1 MTQNLKI
8 NDTVIEPSHVRLGTN
23 GSVGVDRLSF
33 TFSDGWEGLLTKA
46 TFYPPYGSPVEV
58 LTGHEITV
66 PSEMYRNAGSGK
78 MVISGYAIEDNT
90 LVKRKYTLPC
100 VMEVQNTIVRRGA
113 NAIPGTES
121 VYEQLRKQMQ
131 DDITNALQAAK
142 DSGAFDGADGEAA
155 TVAVSRTVTLPSG
168 SDASVSNEGTD
179 TNARLVFG
187 IPRGAKGDSGERGGS
202 GVYVLADGET
212 ESDIPADAEVALF
225 PVGEDLHILDGRGIV
240 SITRITGNGTSGST
254 DTYTISYS
262 DDTTSYFTVYNGK
275 DGAGFKPIGFTNS
288 VSDLPDT
295 ANPGDADFVGTASPY
310 DVYVWSGTEWK
321 NIGAINGIKGDDG
334 RGIVSIIRTSGNGAA
349 GSTDT
354 YTITYSDTTT
364 STFPVYNGK
373 DGAAG
378 AKGDTGA
385 TGAKGADGRGIV
397 SIERT
402 SGNGAAGT
410 VDTYTIT
417 YSDATT
423 STFPVRNGT
432 NGTNGTDGAD
442 GRGIVSI
449 EKTAGTGAAG
459 TTDTYTI
466 TYTDNTTSTFSV
478 YNGQD
483 GTGAGITID
492 GTVTSTGTN
501 AVSGKAVYDHVLSV
515 MGDFNTVA
523 SQMETLIGG

>member
-1 MTQNLKI
+1 MTQALTI
-8 NDTVIEPSHVRLGTN
+8 NDVWIKPGRITLGTY
-23 GSVGVDRLSF
+23 GSVGVDRLALV
-33 TFSDGWEGLLTKA
+33 FSPEWEGLLAKA
-46 TFYPPYGSPVEV
+46 TFYPVYGSPVEM
-58 LTGHEITV
+58 LANREIVV
-66 PSEMYRNAGSGK
+66 PPEMYKQSGVGK
-78 MVISGYAIEDNT
+78 LVISGYAVDNNV
-90 LVKRKYTLPC
+90 LKKRKYTLPC
-100 VMEVQNTIVRRGA
+100 EMEIPNTIVRKGE
-113 NAIPGTES
+113 NSIPETPN
-121 VYEQLRKQMQ
+121 VYEQLRAQMQ

-142 DSGAFDGADGEAA
+142 DSGAFDGADGAAA

-225 PVGEDLHILDGRGIV
+225 PSGEDLHILDGRGIV
-240 SITRITGNGTSGST
+240 SITRTTGNGAAGST
-254 DTYTISYS
+254 DIYTIAYS
-262 DDTTSYFTVYNGK
+262 DNTTSAFTVYNGK
-275 DGAGFKPIGFTNS
+275 DGAGFKPLGFKNS
-288 VSDLPDT
+288 ASDLPAT
-295 ANPGDADFVGTASPY
+295 ANPGEAYFVGTASPY

-334 RGIVSIIRTSGNGAA
+334 RGIVSIIRTSGNGTA

-354 YTITYSDTTT
+354 YTITYSDSTT

-373 DGAAG
+373 DGATG
-378 AKGDTGA
+378 EKGDAGA

-397 SIERT
+397 SITRT

-423 STFPVRNGT
+423 STFPVRNG
-432 NGTNGTDGAD
+432 AD
-442 GRGIVSI
+442 G
-449 EKTAGTGAAG
+449 TA
-459 TTDTYTI
+459 
-466 TYTDNTTSTFSV
+466 
-478 YNGQD
+478 
-483 GTGAGITID
+483 AGITID

-501 AVSGKAVYDHVLSV
+501 AVSGKAVYDHVLGV

>member
-1 MTQNLKI
+1 MTLALTI
-8 NDTVIEPSHVRLGTN
+8 NDVWIKPGRITLGTY

-33 TFSDGWEGLLTKA
+33 VFSGEWEGLLTKA
-46 TFYPPYGSPVEV
+46 TFYPVYGSPVEMLASGEV
-58 LTGHEITV
+58 IV
-66 PSEMYRNAGSGK
+66 PPEMYKQSGVGK
-78 MVISGYAIEDNT
+78 LVISGYAVENNV
-90 LVKRKYTLPC
+90 LKKRKYTLPC
-100 VMEVQNTIVRRGA
+100 EMEIPNTIVRKG
-113 NAIPGTES
+113 NNSIPETPN
-121 VYEQLRKQMQ
+121 VYEQLRAQMQ
-131 DDITNALQAAK
+131 DDITNALQNAK
-142 DSGAFDGADGEAA
+142 DSGVFDGADGEAA

-168 SDASVSNEGTD
+168 SDASVSNEGTN

-187 IPRGAKGDSGERGGS
+187 IPRGTKGDRGGS
-202 GVYVLADGET
+202 GVYVLEDGET
-212 ESDIPADAEVALF
+212 ESDIPTDAEVALF
-225 PVGEDLHILDGRGIV
+225 PSGEDLHILDGRGIV
-240 SITRITGNGTSGST
+240 SITRTTGNGTSGST
-254 DTYTISYS
+254 DTYTIAYS
-262 DDTTSYFTVYNGK
+262 DNTTSSFTVYNGK
-275 DGAGFKPIGFTNS
+275 DGAGLKPIGFKDS
-288 VSDLPDT
+288 VSYLPVS
-295 ANPGDADFVGTASPY
+295 ANPGDAYFVGTASPY

-334 RGIVSIIRTSGNGAA
+334 RGIVSIIRTAGNGSA

-385 TGAKGADGRGIV
+385 TGATGADGRGIV

-423 STFPVRNGT
+423 STFSVRNG
-432 NGTNGTDGAD
+432 AD
-442 GRGIVSI
+442 GTAASI
-449 EKTAGTGAAG
+449 M
-459 TTDTYTI
+459 
-466 TYTDNTTSTFSV
+466 
-478 YNGQD
+478 
-483 GTGAGITID
+483 ID

>member
-1 MTQNLKI
+1 MTLALTV
-8 NDTVIEPSHVRLGTN
+8 NDVWIKPGRITLGTY

-33 TFSDGWEGLLTKA
+33 VFSSEWEGLLTKA
-46 TFYPPYGSPVEV
+46 TFYPVYGSPVEMLASGEV
-58 LTGHEITV
+58 IV
-66 PSEMYRNAGSGK
+66 PPEMYKQSGVGK
-78 MVISGYAIEDNT
+78 LVISGYAIENNV
-90 LVKRKYTLPC
+90 LKKRKYTLPC
-100 VMEVQNTIVRRGA
+100 EMEIPNTIVRKG
-113 NAIPGTES
+113 NNSIPETPN
-121 VYEQLRKQMQ
+121 VYEQLRAQMQ
-131 DDITNALQAAK
+131 DDITNALQTAK
-142 DSGAFDGADGEAA
+142 DSGAFDGKDGEAA
-155 TVAVSRTVTLPSG
+155 TVEVSRTVTLPSG
-168 SDASVSNEGTD
+168 SDASVSNEGTN

-187 IPRGAKGDSGERGGS
+187 IPHGEKGDPGERGGS
-202 GVYVLADGET
+202 GVYVLEDGET
-212 ESDIPADAEVALF
+212 ESDIPTDAEVALF
-225 PVGEDLHILDGRGIV
+225 PSGEDLHILDGRGIESV
-240 SITRITGNGTSGST
+240 TRTAGNGTSGST

-262 DDTTSYFTVYNGK
+262 DGTTSSFTVYNGK
-275 DGAGFKPIGFTNS
+275 DGAGLKPIGFKNN

-295 ANPGDADFVGTASPY
+295 ANPGDAYFVGTASPY

-334 RGIVSIIRTSGNGAA
+334 RGIESIIRTAGNGAP

-364 STFPVYNGK
+364 STFTVYNGN
-373 DGAAG
+373 DGEKG

-385 TGAKGADGRGIV
+385 TGATGADGRGIV

-423 STFPVRNGT
+423 STFSVRNG
-432 NGTNGTDGAD
+432 AD
-442 GRGIVSI
+442 G
-449 EKTAGTGAAG
+449 TAA
-459 TTDTYTI
+459 
-466 TYTDNTTSTFSV
+466 S
-478 YNGQD
+478 
-483 GTGAGITID
+483 ITID

>member
-8 NDTVIEPSHVRLGTN
+8 NDTAIEPPHVRLGTN

-33 TFSDGWEGLLTKA
+33 TFSDEWLGLLTKA
-46 TFYPPYGSPVEV
+46 TFYPVYGSPVEMLASGEV
-58 LTGHEITV
+58 IV
-66 PSEMYRNAGSGK
+66 PLEMYKQSGVGK
-78 MVISGYAIEDNT
+78 LVISGYAIENNV
-90 LVKRKYTLPC
+90 LKKRKYTLPC
-100 VMEVQNTIVRRGA
+100 EMEIPNTIVRKGE
-113 NAIPGTES
+113 NSIPETPN
-121 VYEQLRKQMQ
+121 VYEQLRSQMQ

-225 PVGEDLHILDGRGIV
+225 PSGEDLHILDGRGIV
-240 SITRITGNGTSGST
+240 SITRTTGNGAAGST
-254 DTYTISYS
+254 DIYTIAYS
-262 DDTTSYFTVYNGK
+262 DATTSAFTVYNGK
-275 DGAGFKPIGFTNS
+275 DGAGFKPLGFKNGA
-288 VSDLPDT
+288 SDLPAT
-295 ANPGDADFVGTASPY
+295 ANPGEAYFVGTASPY

-321 NIGAINGIKGDDG
+321 NIGAINGIKGDAG

-364 STFPVYNGK
+364 STFPVYHGK

-397 SIERT
+397 SITRT

-423 STFPVRNGT
+423 STFPVRNG
-432 NGTNGTDGAD
+432 AD
-442 GRGIVSI
+442 G
-449 EKTAGTGAAG
+449 TA
-459 TTDTYTI
+459 
-466 TYTDNTTSTFSV
+466 
-478 YNGQD
+478 
-483 GTGAGITID
+483 AGITID
-492 GTVTSTGTN
+492 GTVTSTGAN
-501 AVSGKAVYDHVLSV
+501 AVSGKAVYDHVLGV

>member
-8 NDTVIEPSHVRLGTN
+8 NDTAIEPPHVRLGTN

-33 TFSDGWEGLLTKA
+33 TFSDEWLGLLTKA
-46 TFYPPYGSPVEV
+46 TFYPVYGSPVEMLASGEV
-58 LTGHEITV
+58 IV
-66 PSEMYRNAGSGK
+66 PPEMYKQSGVGK
-78 MVISGYAIEDNT
+78 LVISGYAIENNV
-90 LVKRKYTLPC
+90 LKKRKYTLPC
-100 VMEVQNTIVRRGA
+100 EMEIPNTIVRKGE
-113 NAIPGTES
+113 NSIPETPN
-121 VYEQLRKQMQ
+121 VYEQLRSQMQ

-142 DSGAFDGADGEAA
+142 NSGAFDGADGEAA

-225 PVGEDLHILDGRGIV
+225 PSGEDLHILDGRGIV
-240 SITRITGNGTSGST
+240 SITRTTGNGAAGST
-254 DTYTISYS
+254 DIYTIAYS
-262 DDTTSYFTVYNGK
+262 DATTSAFTVYNGK
-275 DGAGFKPIGFTNS
+275 DGAGFKPLGFKNGA
-288 VSDLPDT
+288 SDLPAT
-295 ANPGDADFVGTASPY
+295 ANPGEAYFVGTASPY

-321 NIGAINGIKGDDG
+321 NIGAINGIKGDAG

-364 STFPVYNGK
+364 STFPVYHGK

-397 SIERT
+397 SITRT

-423 STFPVRNGT
+423 STFPVRNG
-432 NGTNGTDGAD
+432 AD
-442 GRGIVSI
+442 G
-449 EKTAGTGAAG
+449 TA
-459 TTDTYTI
+459 
-466 TYTDNTTSTFSV
+466 
-478 YNGQD
+478 
-483 GTGAGITID
+483 AGITID
-492 GTVTSTGTN
+492 GTVTSTGAN
-501 AVSGKAVYDHVLSV
+501 AVSGKAVYDHVLGV

>member
-1 MTQNLKI
+1 MTQALTI
-8 NDTVIEPSHVRLGTN
+8 NDVWIKPGRITLGTY
-23 GSVGVDRLSF
+23 GSVGVDRLALV
-33 TFSDGWEGLLTKA
+33 FSGEWEGLFTKA
-46 TFYPPYGSPVEV
+46 TFYPVYGSPVEMLASGEV
-58 LTGHEITV
+58 IV
-66 PSEMYRNAGSGK
+66 PPEMYKQSGVGK
-78 MVISGYAIEDNT
+78 LVISGYAIDNNV
-90 LVKRKYTLPC
+90 LKKRKYTLPC
-100 VMEVQNTIVRRGA
+100 EMEIPNTIVRKGE
-113 NAIPGTES
+113 NSIPETPN
-121 VYEQLRKQMQ
+121 VYEQLRAQMQ
-131 DDITNALQAAK
+131 DDIANALQAAK

-202 GVYVLADGET
+202 GVYVLEDGET

-240 SITRITGNGTSGST
+240 SITRTTGNGTSGST
-254 DTYTISYS
+254 DIYTIAYS
-262 DDTTSYFTVYNGK
+262 DATTSAFTVYNGK
-275 DGAGFKPIGFTNS
+275 DGAGFKPLGFKS
-288 VSDLPDT
+288 SASDLPAT
-295 ANPGDADFVGTASPY
+295 ANPGEAYFVGIASPY

-321 NIGAINGIKGDDG
+321 NIGAINGIKGEDG

-349 GSTDT
+349 GFTDT

-397 SIERT
+397 SITRT

-423 STFPVRNGT
+423 STFSVRNG
-432 NGTNGTDGAD
+432 AD
-442 GRGIVSI
+442 G
-449 EKTAGTGAAG
+449 TA
-459 TTDTYTI
+459 
-466 TYTDNTTSTFSV
+466 
-478 YNGQD
+478 
-483 GTGAGITID
+483 AGITID
-492 GTVTSTGTN
+492 GTVTPTGTN
-501 AVSGKAVYDHVLSV
+501 AVSGKAVYDHVLGV

>member
-1 MTQNLKI
+1 MTQALTI
-8 NDTVIEPSHVRLGTN
+8 NDVWIKPGRITLGTY
-23 GSVGVDRLSF
+23 GSVGVDRLALV
-33 TFSDGWEGLLTKA
+33 FSGEWEGLLIKA
-46 TFYPPYGSPVEV
+46 TFYPVYGSPVEM
-58 LTGHEITV
+58 LANGEIVV
-66 PSEMYRNAGSGK
+66 PPEMYKQSGVGK
-78 MVISGYAIEDNT
+78 LVISGYAIDNNV
-90 LVKRKYTLPC
+90 LKKRKYTLPC
-100 VMEVQNTIVRRGA
+100 EMEIPNTIVRKGE
-113 NAIPGTES
+113 NSIPETPN
-121 VYEQLRKQMQ
+121 VYEQLRSQIQ

-225 PVGEDLHILDGRGIV
+225 PSGEDLHILDGRGIV
-240 SITRITGNGTSGST
+240 SITRTTGNGTSGST
-254 DTYTISYS
+254 DIYTIAYS
-262 DDTTSYFTVYNGK
+262 DKTTSAFTVYNGK
-275 DGAGFKPIGFTNS
+275 DGAGFKPLGFKNS
-288 VSDLPDT
+288 ASNLPAT
-295 ANPGDADFVGTASPY
+295 ANPGEAYFVGTASPY
-310 DVYVWSGTEWK
+310 DVYVWSGAEWK
-321 NIGAINGIKGDDG
+321 NIGAINGIKGDAG
-334 RGIVSIIRTSGNGAA
+334 RGIVSIIRTFGNGAA

-378 AKGDTGA
+378 AKGETGA

-397 SIERT
+397 SITRT

-410 VDTYTIT
+410 VDTYTIA
-417 YSDATT
+417 YSDSTT
-423 STFPVRNGT
+423 STFPVRNG
-432 NGTNGTDGAD
+432 AD
-442 GRGIVSI
+442 G
-449 EKTAGTGAAG
+449 TA
-459 TTDTYTI
+459 
-466 TYTDNTTSTFSV
+466 
-478 YNGQD
+478 
-483 GTGAGITID
+483 AGITID

>member
-1 MTQNLKI
+1 MTQNLTI
-8 NDTVIEPSHVRLGTN
+8 NDTTVEPSHVRLGTN

-33 TFSDGWEGLLTKA
+33 TFSDEWLGLLTKA
-46 TFYPPYGSPVEV
+46 TFYPVYGSPVEMLASGEV
-58 LTGHEITV
+58 IV
-66 PSEMYRNAGSGK
+66 PPEMYKQSGVGK
-78 MVISGYAIEDNT
+78 LVISGYAIENNV
-90 LVKRKYTLPC
+90 LKKRKYTLPC
-100 VMEVQNTIVRRGA
+100 EMEIPNTIVRKGE
-113 NAIPGTES
+113 NSIPETPN
-121 VYEQLRKQMQ
+121 VYEQLRSQMQ

-225 PVGEDLHILDGRGIV
+225 PSGEDLHILDGRGIV
-240 SITRITGNGTSGST
+240 SITRTTGNGAAGST
-254 DTYTISYS
+254 DIYTIAYS
-262 DDTTSYFTVYNGK
+262 DATTSAFTVYNGK
-275 DGAGFKPIGFTNS
+275 DGAGFKPLGFKNGA
-288 VSDLPDT
+288 SDLPAT
-295 ANPGDADFVGTASPY
+295 ANPGEAYFVGTASPY

-321 NIGAINGIKGDDG
+321 NIGAINGIKGDAG

-364 STFPVYNGK
+364 STFPVYHGK

-397 SIERT
+397 SITRT

-423 STFPVRNGT
+423 STFPVRNG
-432 NGTNGTDGAD
+432 AD
-442 GRGIVSI
+442 G
-449 EKTAGTGAAG
+449 TA
-459 TTDTYTI
+459 
-466 TYTDNTTSTFSV
+466 
-478 YNGQD
+478 
-483 GTGAGITID
+483 AGITID
-492 GTVTSTGTN
+492 GTVTSTGAN
-501 AVSGKAVYDHVLSV
+501 AVSGKAVYDHVLGV

>member
-1 MTQNLKI
+1 MTQALTI
-8 NDTVIEPSHVRLGTN
+8 NDVWIKPGRITLGTY
-23 GSVGVDRLSF
+23 GSVGVDRLAF
-33 TFSDGWEGLLTKA
+33 VFSSEWEGLLTKA
-46 TFYPPYGSPVEV
+46 TFYPVYGSPVEMLASGEV
-58 LTGHEITV
+58 IV
-66 PSEMYRNAGSGK
+66 PPEMYKQSGVGK
-78 MVISGYAIEDNT
+78 LVISGYAIDNNV
-90 LVKRKYTLPC
+90 LKKRKYTLPC
-100 VMEVQNTIVRRGA
+100 EMEIPNTIVRKGE
-113 NAIPGTES
+113 NSIPETPN
-121 VYEQLRKQMQ
+121 VYEQLRAQMQ

-142 DSGAFDGADGEAA
+142 DSGAFDGADGAAA

-187 IPRGAKGDSGERGGS
+187 IPRGAKGDSGERGAS

-225 PVGEDLHILDGRGIV
+225 PFGKDLHILDGRGIV
-240 SITRITGNGTSGST
+240 SITRTTGNGAAGST
-254 DTYTISYS
+254 DIYTIAYS
-262 DDTTSYFTVYNGK
+262 DATTSAFTVYNGK
-275 DGAGFKPIGFTNS
+275 DGAGFKPLGFKNS
-288 VSDLPDT
+288 ASDLPAT
-295 ANPGDADFVGTASPY
+295 ANPGEAYFVGTASPY

-334 RGIVSIIRTSGNGAA
+334 RGIVSIIRTSGNGTP

-364 STFPVYNGK
+364 STFSVYNGK

-385 TGAKGADGRGIV
+385 TGAKGEDGRGIV
-397 SIERT
+397 SITRT

-423 STFPVRNGT
+423 STFPVRNG
-432 NGTNGTDGAD
+432 AD
-442 GRGIVSI
+442 G
-449 EKTAGTGAAG
+449 TA
-459 TTDTYTI
+459 
-466 TYTDNTTSTFSV
+466 
-478 YNGQD
+478 
-483 GTGAGITID
+483 AGITID

>member
-1 MTQNLKI
+1 MTQALTI
-8 NDTVIEPSHVRLGTN
+8 NDVWIKPGRITLGTY
-23 GSVGVDRLSF
+23 GSVGVDRLALV
-33 TFSDGWEGLLTKA
+33 FSGEWEGLLAKA
-46 TFYPPYGSPVEV
+46 TFYPVYGSPVEMLASGEV
-58 LTGHEITV
+58 VV
-66 PSEMYRNAGSGK
+66 PPEMYKQSGVGK
-78 MVISGYAIEDNT
+78 LVISGYAVENNV
-90 LVKRKYTLPC
+90 LKKRKYTLPC
-100 VMEVQNTIVRRGA
+100 EMEIPNTIVRKGE
-113 NAIPGTES
+113 NSIPETPN
-121 VYEQLRKQMQ
+121 VYEQLRAQMQ
-131 DDITNALQAAK
+131 GDITNALQAAK

-225 PVGEDLHILDGRGIV
+225 PSGEDLHILDGRGIV
-240 SITRITGNGTSGST
+240 SITRTTGNGTSGST
-254 DTYTISYS
+254 DIYTIAYS
-262 DDTTSYFTVYNGK
+262 DKTTSAFTVYNGK
-275 DGAGFKPIGFTNS
+275 DGAGFKPLGFKS
-288 VSDLPDT
+288 SASDLPAT
-295 ANPGDADFVGTASPY
+295 ANPGEAYFVGTASPY

-334 RGIVSIIRTSGNGAA
+334 RGIVSIIRTSGNGTP

-378 AKGDTGA
+378 AKGETGA

-397 SIERT
+397 SIVRT

-417 YSDATT
+417 YSDTTT
-423 STFPVRNGT
+423 STFPVRNG
-432 NGTNGTDGAD
+432 AD
-442 GRGIVSI
+442 G
-449 EKTAGTGAAG
+449 TA
-459 TTDTYTI
+459 
-466 TYTDNTTSTFSV
+466 
-478 YNGQD
+478 
-483 GTGAGITID
+483 AGITID

>member
-8 NDTVIEPSHVRLGTN
+8 NDTAIEPPHVKLGTN

-33 TFSDGWEGLLTKA
+33 TFSDEWLGLLTKA
-46 TFYPPYGSPVEV
+46 TFYPVYGSPVEMLASGEV
-58 LTGHEITV
+58 IV
-66 PSEMYRNAGSGK
+66 PPEMYKQSGVGK
-78 MVISGYAIEDNT
+78 LVISGYAIENNV
-90 LVKRKYTLPC
+90 LKKRKYTLPC
-100 VMEVQNTIVRRGA
+100 EMEIPNTIVRKGE
-113 NAIPGTES
+113 NSIPETPN
-121 VYEQLRKQMQ
+121 VYEQLRSQMQ

-225 PVGEDLHILDGRGIV
+225 PSGEDLHILDGRGIV
-240 SITRITGNGTSGST
+240 SITRTTGNGTSGST
-254 DTYTISYS
+254 DIYTIAYS
-262 DDTTSYFTVYNGK
+262 DKTTSAFTVYNGK
-275 DGAGFKPIGFTNS
+275 DGAGFKPLGFKS
-288 VSDLPDT
+288 IASDLPAT
-295 ANPGDADFVGTASPY
+295 ANPGEAYFVGTASPY

-321 NIGAINGIKGDDG
+321 NIGAINGIKGDAG
-334 RGIVSIIRTSGNGAA
+334 RGIVSIIRTSGNGDA

-373 DGAAG
+373 DGADG

-397 SIERT
+397 SITRT

-417 YSDATT
+417 YSDTTT
-423 STFPVRNGT
+423 STFPVRNG
-432 NGTNGTDGAD
+432 AD
-442 GRGIVSI
+442 G
-449 EKTAGTGAAG
+449 TA
-459 TTDTYTI
+459 
-466 TYTDNTTSTFSV
+466 
-478 YNGQD
+478 
-483 GTGAGITID
+483 AGITID
-492 GTVTSTGTN
+492 GTVTPTGTN

>member
-1 MTQNLKI
+1 MTLSLTI
-8 NDTVIEPSHVRLGTN
+8 NDVWIKPGRITLGTY

-33 TFSDGWEGLLTKA
+33 VFSGEWEGLLTKV
-46 TFYPPYGSPVEV
+46 TFYPVYGSPVEMLASGEV
-58 LTGHEITV
+58 IV
-66 PSEMYRNAGSGK
+66 PPEMYKQSGIGK
-78 MVISGYAIEDNT
+78 LVISGYAVENNV
-90 LVKRKYTLPC
+90 LKKRKYTLPC
-100 VMEVQNTIVRRGA
+100 EMEIPNTIVRKG
-113 NAIPGTES
+113 NNSIPETPNI
-121 VYEQLRKQMQ
+121 YEQLRAQMQ
-131 DDITNALQAAK
+131 DDITNALQTAK
-142 DSGAFDGADGEAA
+142 DSGVFDGADGEAA

-168 SDASVSNEGTD
+168 SDASVSNEGTN

-187 IPRGAKGDSGERGGS
+187 IPRGTKGDPGERGGS

-212 ESDIPADAEVALF
+212 ESDIPTDAEVALF
-225 PVGEDLHILDGRGIV
+225 PSGEDLNILDGRGIV
-240 SITRITGNGTSGST
+240 SITRTTGNGTSGST
-254 DTYTISYS
+254 DTYTIAYS
-262 DDTTSYFTVYNGK
+262 DNTTSSFTVYNGK
-275 DGAGFKPIGFTNS
+275 DGAGLKPIGFKGNA
-288 VSDLPDT
+288 SDLPVT
-295 ANPGDADFVGTASPY
+295 ANPGDAYFVGTASPY

-321 NIGAINGIKGDDG
+321 NIGAINGINGDDG

-364 STFPVYNGK
+364 SSFTVYNGK
-373 DGAAG
+373 DGEKG

-385 TGAKGADGRGIV
+385 TGATGADGRGIV

-423 STFPVRNGT
+423 STFSVRNGAD
-432 NGTNGTDGAD
+432 GTDA
-442 GRGIVSI
+442 S
-449 EKTAGTGAAG
+449 
-459 TTDTYTI
+459 
-466 TYTDNTTSTFSV
+466 
-478 YNGQD
+478 
-483 GTGAGITID
+483 ITID

-501 AVSGKAVYDHVLSV
+501 AVSGKAVYDYVLSV

>member
-8 NDTVIEPSHVRLGTN
+8 NDTVIEPSHVMLGTN

-66 PSEMYRNAGSGK
+66 PSEMYRNAGSGN

-131 DDITNALQAAK
+131 SDIAEAMEEAK
-142 DSGAFDGADGEAA
+142 NSGDFDGAAA
-155 TVAVSRTVTLPSG
+155 TVEVVNTTTLD
-168 SDASVSNEGTD
+168 SDAQAIVENVGTKS
-179 TNARLVFG
+179 AAKLAFG
-187 IPRGAKGDSGERGGS
+187 IPRGEKGDSGERGGS
-202 GVYVLADGET
+202 GVYVLEDGET
-212 ESDIPADAEVALF
+212 ESDIPVDAEVALF

-240 SITRITGNGTSGST
+240 SITRTTGNGTSGST

-262 DDTTSYFTVYNGK
+262 DGTTSYFTVYNGK
-275 DGAGFKPIGFTNS
+275 DGAGFKPIGFKNS

-295 ANPGDADFVGTASPY
+295 ANPGDAYFVGTASPY
-310 DVYVWSGTEWK
+310 DVYVWSGPEWK

-378 AKGDTGA
+378 AKGETGA
-385 TGAKGADGRGIV
+385 TGEKGADGRGIV
-397 SIERT
+397 SITRT

-423 STFPVRNGT
+423 STFPVRNG
-432 NGTNGTDGAD
+432 AD
-442 GRGIVSI
+442 G
-449 EKTAGTGAAG
+449 TA
-459 TTDTYTI
+459 
-466 TYTDNTTSTFSV
+466 
-478 YNGQD
+478 
-483 GTGAGITID
+483 AGITID
-492 GTVTSTGTN
+492 GTVTSTGMN

>member
-1 MTQNLKI
+1 MTQNLTI
-8 NDTVIEPSHVRLGTN
+8 NDTTVEPPHVRLGTN

-33 TFSDGWEGLLTKA
+33 TFSDEWLGLLTKA
-46 TFYPPYGSPVEV
+46 TFYPVYGSPVEMLASGEV
-58 LTGHEITV
+58 IV
-66 PSEMYRNAGSGK
+66 PPEMYKQSGVGK
-78 MVISGYAIEDNT
+78 LVISGYAIENNV
-90 LVKRKYTLPC
+90 LKKRKYTLPC
-100 VMEVQNTIVRRGA
+100 EMEIPNTIVRKGE
-113 NAIPGTES
+113 NSIPETPN
-121 VYEQLRKQMQ
+121 VYEQLRSQMQ

-225 PVGEDLHILDGRGIV
+225 PSGEDLHIL
-240 SITRITGNGTSGST
+240 
-254 DTYTISYS
+254 
-262 DDTTSYFTVYNGK
+262 
-275 DGAGFKPIGFTNS
+275 
-288 VSDLPDT
+288 
-295 ANPGDADFVGTASPY
+295 
-310 DVYVWSGTEWK
+310 
-321 NIGAINGIKGDDG
+321 DG

-354 YTITYSDTTT
+354 YTIAYSDTTT

-397 SIERT
+397 SIVRT

-423 STFPVRNGT
+423 STFPVRNG
-432 NGTNGTDGAD
+432 AD
-442 GRGIVSI
+442 G
-449 EKTAGTGAAG
+449 TA
-459 TTDTYTI
+459 
-466 TYTDNTTSTFSV
+466 
-478 YNGQD
+478 
-483 GTGAGITID
+483 AGITID
-492 GTVTSTGTN
+492 GTVTPTGTN
-501 AVSGKAVYDHVLSV
+501 AVSGKAVYDHVLGV

>member
-1 MTQNLKI
+1 MTLSLTI
-8 NDTVIEPSHVRLGTN
+8 NDVWIKPGRITLGTY

-33 TFSDGWEGLLTKA
+33 VFSSEWEGLLTKA
-46 TFYPPYGSPVEV
+46 TFYPVYGSPVEMLASGEV
-58 LTGHEITV
+58 IV
-66 PSEMYRNAGSGK
+66 PPEMYKQSGVGK
-78 MVISGYAIEDNT
+78 LVISGYAVENNV
-90 LVKRKYTLPC
+90 LKKRKYTLPC
-100 VMEVQNTIVRRGA
+100 EMEIPNTIVRKGE
-113 NAIPGTES
+113 NSIPETPN
-121 VYEQLRKQMQ
+121 VYEQLRAQMQ

-155 TVAVSRTVTLPSG
+155 TVSVSRTVTLPSG
-168 SDASVSNEGTD
+168 SDASVSNEGTN

-187 IPRGAKGDSGERGGS
+187 IPRGAKGDHGERGGS

-212 ESDIPADAEVALF
+212 ESDIPTDAEVALF
-225 PVGEDLHILDGRGIV
+225 PSGEDLHILDGRGIV
-240 SITRITGNGTSGST
+240 SITRTTGNGTSGST
-254 DTYTISYS
+254 DTYTIAYS
-262 DDTTSYFTVYNGK
+262 DNTTSSFTVYNGK
-275 DGAGFKPIGFTNS
+275 DGAGLKPIGFKDS
-288 VSDLPDT
+288 ASDLPGT
-295 ANPGDADFVGTASPY
+295 ANPGDAYFVGTASPY

-321 NIGAINGIKGDDG
+321 NIGTINGIKGDDG

-364 STFPVYNGK
+364 STFTVYNGK
-373 DGAAG
+373 NGEKG

-385 TGAKGADGRGIV
+385 TGATGADGRGIV

-417 YSDATT
+417 YSD
-423 STFPVRNGT
+423 S
-432 NGTNGTDGAD
+432 
-442 GRGIVSI
+442 
-449 EKTAGTGAAG
+449 
-459 TTDTYTI
+459 
-466 TYTDNTTSTFSV
+466 TTSTFSV
-478 YNGQD
+478 RNGAD
-483 GTGAGITID
+483 GTAASITID

-501 AVSGKAVYDHVLSV
+501 AVSGKAVYDYVLSV

>member
-1 MTQNLKI
+1 MTQDLKI

-33 TFSDGWEGLLTKA
+33 TFSDGWEGLLAKA
-46 TFYPPYGSPVEV
+46 TFYPVYGSPVEMLASGEV
-58 LTGHEITV
+58 IV
-66 PSEMYRNAGSGK
+66 PPEMYKQSGVGK
-78 MVISGYAIEDNT
+78 LVISGYAIENNV
-90 LVKRKYTLPC
+90 LKKRKYTLPC
-100 VMEVQNTIVRRGA
+100 EMEIPNTIVRKGE
-113 NAIPGTES
+113 NSIPETPN
-121 VYEQLRKQMQ
+121 VYEQLRAQMQ

-142 DSGAFDGADGEAA
+142 DSGAFDGADGKAA

-240 SITRITGNGTSGST
+240 SITRTTGNGTSGST
-254 DTYTISYS
+254 DIYTIAYS
-262 DDTTSYFTVYNGK
+262 DATTSAFTVYNGK
-275 DGAGFKPIGFTNS
+275 DGAGFKPLGFKS
-288 VSDLPDT
+288 SASDLPAT
-295 ANPGDADFVGTASPY
+295 ANPGEAYFVGTASPY

-417 YSDATT
+417 YSDTTT
-423 STFPVRNGT
+423 STFPVRNG
-432 NGTNGTDGAD
+432 AD
-442 GRGIVSI
+442 G
-449 EKTAGTGAAG
+449 TA
-459 TTDTYTI
+459 
-466 TYTDNTTSTFSV
+466 
-478 YNGQD
+478 
-483 GTGAGITID
+483 AGITID
-492 GTVTSTGTN
+492 GTVTPTGTN
-501 AVSGKAVYDHVLSV
+501 AVSGKAVYDHVLGV

>member
-1 MTQNLKI
+1 MTQALTI
-8 NDTVIEPSHVRLGTN
+8 NDVWIKPGRITLGTY
-23 GSVGVDRLSF
+23 GSVGVDRLALV
-33 TFSDGWEGLLTKA
+33 FSSEWERLLTKA
-46 TFYPPYGSPVEV
+46 TFYPVYGSPVEMLASGEV
-58 LTGHEITV
+58 IV
-66 PSEMYRNAGSGK
+66 PPEMYKQSGVGK
-78 MVISGYAIEDNT
+78 LVISGYAIDNNV
-90 LVKRKYTLPC
+90 LKKRKYTLPC
-100 VMEVQNTIVRRGA
+100 EMEIPNTIVRKGE
-113 NAIPGTES
+113 NSIPETPN
-121 VYEQLRKQMQ
+121 VYEQLRAQMQ

-187 IPRGAKGDSGERGGS
+187 IPRGAKGDTGERGGS

-212 ESDIPADAEVALF
+212 ESDIPTDAEVALF
-225 PVGEDLHILDGRGIV
+225 PSGEDLHILDGRGIV
-240 SITRITGNGTSGST
+240 SITRTTGNGAAGST
-254 DTYTISYS
+254 DIYTIAYS
-262 DDTTSYFTVYNGK
+262 DKTTSAFTVYNGK
-275 DGAGFKPIGFTNS
+275 DGAGFKPLGFKNS
-288 VSDLPDT
+288 ASDLPAT
-295 ANPGDADFVGTASPY
+295 ANPGESYFVGTASPY

-354 YTITYSDTTT
+354 YTIAYSDSTT

-397 SIERT
+397 SIVRT

-417 YSDATT
+417 YSDKTT
-423 STFPVRNGT
+423 STFPVRNG
-432 NGTNGTDGAD
+432 AD
-442 GRGIVSI
+442 G
-449 EKTAGTGAAG
+449 TA
-459 TTDTYTI
+459 
-466 TYTDNTTSTFSV
+466 
-478 YNGQD
+478 
-483 GTGAGITID
+483 AGITID

-523 SQMETLIGG
+523 AQMETLIGG

>member
-1 MTQNLKI
+1 MTQDLII
-8 NDTVIEPSHVRLGTN
+8 NDTTVEPSHVRLGTN

-46 TFYPPYGSPVEV
+46 TFYPVYGSPVEMLASGEV
-58 LTGHEITV
+58 IV
-66 PSEMYRNAGSGK
+66 PPEMYKQSGVGK
-78 MVISGYAIEDNT
+78 LVISGYAIENNV
-90 LVKRKYTLPC
+90 LKKRKYTLPC
-100 VMEVQNTIVRRGA
+100 EMEIPNTIVRKGE
-113 NAIPGTES
+113 NSVPETPGI
-121 VYEQLRKQMQ
+121 YEQLRAQMQ

-142 DSGAFDGADGEAA
+142 DSGAFDGADGAAA

-240 SITRITGNGTSGST
+240 SITRTTGNGTAGST
-254 DTYTISYS
+254 DIYTIAYS
-262 DDTTSYFTVYNGK
+262 DSTTSAFTVYNGK
-275 DGAGFKPIGFTNS
+275 DGAGFKPLGFKNS
-288 VSDLPDT
+288 ASDLPAT
-295 ANPGDADFVGTASPY
+295 ANPGEAYFVGTASPY

-321 NIGAINGIKGDDG
+321 NIGAINGIKGNDG
-334 RGIVSIIRTSGNGAA
+334 RGIVSIIRTSGNGAP

-385 TGAKGADGRGIV
+385 TGAAGRGIV
-397 SIERT
+397 SITRT

-410 VDTYTIT
+410 VDTYTIA
-417 YSDATT
+417 YS
-423 STFPVRNGT
+423 
-432 NGTNGTDGAD
+432 
-442 GRGIVSI
+442 
-449 EKTAGTGAAG
+449 
-459 TTDTYTI
+459 
-466 TYTDNTTSTFSV
+466 DNTTSTFTV
-478 YNGQD
+478 RNGAD
-483 GTGAGITID
+483 GTAAGITID

>member
-1 MTQNLKI
+1 MTLALTI
-8 NDTVIEPSHVRLGTN
+8 NDVWIKPGRITLGTY
-23 GSVGVDRLSF
+23 GSIGVDRLSF
-33 TFSDGWEGLLTKA
+33 VFSSEWEGLLTKA
-46 TFYPPYGSPVEV
+46 TFYPVYGSPVEMLAV
-58 LTGHEITV
+58 GEVIV
-66 PSEMYRNAGSGK
+66 PPEMYKQSGVGK
-78 MVISGYAIEDNT
+78 LVISGYAVENNV
-90 LVKRKYTLPC
+90 LKKRKYTLPC
-100 VMEVQNTIVRRGA
+100 EMEIPNTIVRKGE
-113 NAIPGTES
+113 NSIPETPN
-121 VYEQLRKQMQ
+121 VYEQLRSQMQ

-240 SITRITGNGTSGST
+240 SITRTTGNGAAGST

-262 DDTTSYFTVYNGK
+262 DGTTSYFTVYNGK
-275 DGAGFKPIGFTNS
+275 DGAGFKPIGFKNS

-295 ANPGDADFVGTASPY
+295 ANPGDAYFVGTASPY

-423 STFPVRNGT
+423 STFPVRNG
-432 NGTNGTDGAD
+432 AD
-442 GRGIVSI
+442 G
-449 EKTAGTGAAG
+449 TA
-459 TTDTYTI
+459 
-466 TYTDNTTSTFSV
+466 
-478 YNGQD
+478 
-483 GTGAGITID
+483 AGITID

>member
-1 MTQNLKI
+1 MTLALTI
-8 NDTVIEPSHVRLGTN
+8 NDVWIKPGRITLGTY

-33 TFSDGWEGLLTKA
+33 VFSSEWEGLLTKA
-46 TFYPPYGSPVEV
+46 TFYPVYGSPVEMLASGEV
-58 LTGHEITV
+58 IV
-66 PSEMYRNAGSGK
+66 PPEMYKQSGVGK
-78 MVISGYAIEDNT
+78 LVISGYAVENNV
-90 LVKRKYTLPC
+90 LKKRKYTLPC
-100 VMEVQNTIVRRGA
+100 EMEIPNTIVRKG
-113 NAIPGTES
+113 NNSIPETPN
-121 VYEQLRKQMQ
+121 VYEQLRAQMQ

-168 SDASVSNEGTD
+168 SDASVSNEGTN

-187 IPRGAKGDSGERGGS
+187 IPRGAKGDPGERGGS

-212 ESDIPADAEVALF
+212 ESDIPTDAEVALF
-225 PVGEDLHILDGRGIV
+225 PSGEDLHILDGRGIV
-240 SITRITGNGTSGST
+240 SITRTTGNGTSGST
-254 DTYTISYS
+254 DTYTIAYS
-262 DDTTSYFTVYNGK
+262 DGTTSSFTVYNGK
-275 DGAGFKPIGFTNS
+275 DGAGLKPIGFKNS

-295 ANPGDADFVGTASPY
+295 ANPGDAYFVGTASPY

-334 RGIVSIIRTSGNGAA
+334 RGIESIIRTAGNGAA

-364 STFPVYNGK
+364 STFTVYNGK
-373 DGAAG
+373 NGEKG

-385 TGAKGADGRGIV
+385 TGATGADGRGIV

-417 YSDATT
+417 YSD
-423 STFPVRNGT
+423 S
-432 NGTNGTDGAD
+432 
-442 GRGIVSI
+442 
-449 EKTAGTGAAG
+449 
-459 TTDTYTI
+459 
-466 TYTDNTTSTFSV
+466 TTSTFSV
-478 YNGQD
+478 RNGAD
-483 GTGAGITID
+483 GTAAGITID

-501 AVSGKAVYDHVLSV
+501 AVSGKAVYDYVLSV

>member
-8 NDTVIEPSHVRLGTN
+8 NDTAIEPPHVRLGTN

-33 TFSDGWEGLLTKA
+33 TFSDEWLGLLTKA
-46 TFYPPYGSPVEV
+46 TFYPVYGSPVEMLASGEV
-58 LTGHEITV
+58 IV
-66 PSEMYRNAGSGK
+66 PPEMYKQSGVGK
-78 MVISGYAIEDNT
+78 LVISGYAIENNV
-90 LVKRKYTLPC
+90 LKKRKYTLPC
-100 VMEVQNTIVRRGA
+100 EMEIPNTIVRKGE
-113 NAIPGTES
+113 NSIPETPN
-121 VYEQLRKQMQ
+121 VYEQLRSQMQ

-168 SDASVSNEGTD
+168 SDASVSNEGTG

-225 PVGEDLHILDGRGIV
+225 PSGEDLHILDGRGIV
-240 SITRITGNGTSGST
+240 SITRTTGNGAAGST
-254 DTYTISYS
+254 DIYTIAYS
-262 DDTTSYFTVYNGK
+262 DKTTSDFTVYNGK
-275 DGAGFKPIGFTNS
+275 DGAGFKPLGFKNS
-288 VSDLPDT
+288 ASDLPTT
-295 ANPGDADFVGTASPY
+295 ANPGEAYFVGTASPY
-310 DVYVWSGTEWK
+310 DVYVWSGAEWK
-321 NIGAINGIKGDDG
+321 NIGAINGIKGDAG

-349 GSTDT
+349 GSMDT

-364 STFPVYNGK
+364 STFPVYHGK

-378 AKGDTGA
+378 AKGETGA

-397 SIERT
+397 SIVRT

-417 YSDATT
+417 YSDTTT
-423 STFPVRNGT
+423 STFPVRNG
-432 NGTNGTDGAD
+432 AD
-442 GRGIVSI
+442 G
-449 EKTAGTGAAG
+449 TA
-459 TTDTYTI
+459 
-466 TYTDNTTSTFSV
+466 
-478 YNGQD
+478 
-483 GTGAGITID
+483 AGITID
-492 GTVTSTGTN
+492 GTVTPTGTN
-501 AVSGKAVYDHVLSV
+501 AVSGRAVYDHVLSV

-523 SQMETLIGG
+523 AQMETLIGG

>member
-1 MTQNLKI
+1 MTLALTI
-8 NDTVIEPSHVRLGTN
+8 NDVWIKPGRITLGTY

-33 TFSDGWEGLLTKA
+33 VFSGEWEGLLTKA
-46 TFYPPYGSPVEV
+46 TFYPVYGSPVEMLASGEV
-58 LTGHEITV
+58 IV
-66 PSEMYRNAGSGK
+66 PPEMYKQSGVGK
-78 MVISGYAIEDNT
+78 LVISGYAIENNV
-90 LVKRKYTLPC
+90 LKKRKYTLPC
-100 VMEVQNTIVRRGA
+100 EMEIPNTIVRKG
-113 NAIPGTES
+113 NNSIPETPN
-121 VYEQLRKQMQ
+121 VYEQLRAQMQ

-142 DSGAFDGADGEAA
+142 DSGVFDGADGEAA

-168 SDASVSNEGTD
+168 SDASVSNEGTN

-187 IPRGAKGDSGERGGS
+187 IPSGAKGDPGERGGS

-212 ESDIPADAEVALF
+212 ESDIPTDAEVALF
-225 PVGEDLHILDGRGIV
+225 PSGEDLHILDGRGIV
-240 SITRITGNGTSGST
+240 SITRTTGNGTSGST
-254 DTYTISYS
+254 DTYTIAYS
-262 DDTTSYFTVYNGK
+262 DNTTSSFTVYNGK
-275 DGAGFKPIGFTNS
+275 DGAGLKPIGFKNS
-288 VSDLPDT
+288 ASDLPGT
-295 ANPGDADFVGTASPY
+295 ANPGDAYFVGTASPY

-334 RGIVSIIRTSGNGAA
+334 RGIVSIIRTAGNGAA

-364 STFPVYNGK
+364 STFSVYNGK
-373 DGAAG
+373 NGEKG

-385 TGAKGADGRGIV
+385 TGATGADGRGIV

-417 YSDATT
+417 YSD
-423 STFPVRNGT
+423 S
-432 NGTNGTDGAD
+432 
-442 GRGIVSI
+442 
-449 EKTAGTGAAG
+449 
-459 TTDTYTI
+459 
-466 TYTDNTTSTFSV
+466 TTSTFSV
-478 YNGQD
+478 RNGAD
-483 GTGAGITID
+483 GTAASITID

-523 SQMETLIGG
+523 SQIETLIGG

>member
-1 MTQNLKI
+1 MTQDLII
-8 NDTVIEPSHVRLGTN
+8 NDTTVEPSHVRLGTN

-46 TFYPPYGSPVEV
+46 TFYPVYGSPVEMLASGEV
-58 LTGHEITV
+58 IV
-66 PSEMYRNAGSGK
+66 PPEMYKQSGVGK
-78 MVISGYAIEDNT
+78 LVISGYAIENNV
-90 LVKRKYTLPC
+90 LKKRKYTLPC
-100 VMEVQNTIVRRGA
+100 EMEIPNTIVRKGE
-113 NAIPGTES
+113 NSIPETPN
-121 VYEQLRKQMQ
+121 VYEQLRAQMQ

-179 TNARLVFG
+179 TNARLIFG
-187 IPRGAKGDSGERGGS
+187 IPRGAKGDTGERGGS

-212 ESDIPADAEVALF
+212 ESDIPTDAEVALF
-225 PVGEDLHILDGRGIV
+225 PSGEDLHILDGRGIV
-240 SITRITGNGTSGST
+240 SITRTTGNGTSGST
-254 DTYTISYS
+254 DIYTIAYS
-262 DDTTSYFTVYNGK
+262 DATTSAFTVYNGK
-275 DGAGFKPIGFTNS
+275 DGAGFKPIGFKS
-288 VSDLPDT
+288 SASDLPAT
-295 ANPGDADFVGTASPY
+295 ANPGEAYFVGTASPY

-354 YTITYSDTTT
+354 YTITYSDKTT

-373 DGAAG
+373 DGAMG

-417 YSDATT
+417 YSDTTT
-423 STFPVRNGT
+423 STFPVRNG
-432 NGTNGTDGAD
+432 AD
-442 GRGIVSI
+442 G
-449 EKTAGTGAAG
+449 TA
-459 TTDTYTI
+459 
-466 TYTDNTTSTFSV
+466 
-478 YNGQD
+478 
-483 GTGAGITID
+483 AGITID
-492 GTVTSTGTN
+492 GTVTPTGTN
-501 AVSGKAVYDHVLSV
+501 AVSGKAVYDHVLGV

>member
-66 PSEMYRNAGSGK
+66 PSEMYRNAGSGN

-131 DDITNALQAAK
+131 SDIAEAMEEAK
-142 DSGAFDGADGEAA
+142 NSGDFDGAAA
-155 TVAVSRTVTLPSG
+155 TVEVVNTTTLD
-168 SDASVSNEGTD
+168 SDAQAIVENVGTKS
-179 TNARLVFG
+179 AAKLAFG
-187 IPRGAKGDSGERGGS
+187 IPRGEKGDSGERGGS
-202 GVYVLADGET
+202 GVYVLEDGET
-212 ESDIPADAEVALF
+212 ESDIPVDAEVALF

-240 SITRITGNGTSGST
+240 SITRTTGNGTSGST

-262 DDTTSYFTVYNGK
+262 DGTTSYFTVYNGK
-275 DGAGFKPIGFTNS
+275 DGAGFKPIGFKNS

-295 ANPGDADFVGTASPY
+295 ANPGDAYFVGTASPY

-378 AKGDTGA
+378 AKGETGA
-385 TGAKGADGRGIV
+385 TGEKGADGRGIV
-397 SIERT
+397 SITRT

-423 STFPVRNGT
+423 STFPVRNG
-432 NGTNGTDGAD
+432 AD
-442 GRGIVSI
+442 G
-449 EKTAGTGAAG
+449 TA
-459 TTDTYTI
+459 
-466 TYTDNTTSTFSV
+466 
-478 YNGQD
+478 
-483 GTGAGITID
+483 AGITID
-492 GTVTSTGTN
+492 GTVTSTGMN